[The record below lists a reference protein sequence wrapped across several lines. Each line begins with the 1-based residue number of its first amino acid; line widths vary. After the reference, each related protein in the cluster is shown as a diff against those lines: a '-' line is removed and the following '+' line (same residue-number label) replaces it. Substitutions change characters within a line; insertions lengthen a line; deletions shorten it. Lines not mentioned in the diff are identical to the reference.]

1 MTPRVYRVP
10 FGALS
15 IDEALCTGCGACVSA
30 CPYGLIALE
39 DEDTNA
45 VLAEPDGC
53 TACSA
58 CRSVCP
64 AAAIAVQLTSSTDA

>member
-1 MTPRVYRVP
+1 MTPRTYRVP
-10 FGALS
+10 FGSLS
-15 IDEALCTGCGACVSA
+15 IDEALCTGCGACVPA

-39 DEDTNA
+39 DGGAGA
-45 VLAEPDGC
+45 VLEEPDGC

-64 AAAIAVQLTSSTDA
+64 AAAIAVRVASLDET

>member
-10 FGALS
+10 FGTLS

-30 CPYGLIALE
+30 CPYGLIAPNDDGASVVLE
-39 DEDTNA
+39 
-45 VLAEPDGC
+45 EPDGC

-64 AAAIAVQLTSSTDA
+64 VGAIAVRLVSSADA